1 MDREMSVSKFLC
13 FNCIIGILLVFV
25 SCKKIDKYRT
35 EPELE
40 PLKQGISTSVAVA
53 YCASIATAVFK
64 GRDIP
69 ENVNY
74 IENTGLIHVK
84 IDKSHP
90 LPFNSSI
97 GDIFIAG
104 IWQGNSGLIS
114 ILFADIDILE
124 GDIDLYGLHTV
135 PIIEDYESDDIIAVF
150 AEQDIVLGYGS
161 DTILDTD
168 HITDALFNTE
178 ISRLDAEKPNDVFV
192 AVKQNVWFIDID
204 QANTLSNVYDDDLVI
219 NGGGQIAEVKG
230 ESGGI
235 LYHAMID
242 TKINYSE
249 CSRNPLRG
257 TALSQN
263 FKSGNEIIIDLGNTL
278 LSFHDDCDGK
288 VHIDFASGKY
298 VFYNGKDVSLGFE

>member
-1 MDREMSVSKFLC
+1 MRNIVIKCVSFICLLA
-13 FNCIIGILLVFV
+13 ILSLLTT
-25 SCKKIDKYRT
+25 CKKIDKFRT

-40 PLKQGISTSVAVA
+40 PLKHGIKTSVAVA
-53 YCASIATAVFK
+53 FCASVATAVFS
-64 GRDIP
+64 GRQVPD
-69 ENVNY
+69 NVKY
-74 IENTGLIHVK
+74 IENTGLIYVK
-84 IDKSHP
+84 IDRAHP
-90 LPFNSSI
+90 LPFNNNI
-97 GDIFIAG
+97 GDIVIAG
-104 IWQGNSGLIS
+104 IWHGNSGLIS
-114 ILFADIDILE
+114 ILFADIDILD
-124 GDIDLYGLHTV
+124 GDIELYGLHTV
-135 PIIEDYESDDIIAVF
+135 PIFEDYETGNIIAVF

-168 HITDALFNTE
+168 HISDMFFNTE
-178 ISRLDAEKPNDVFV
+178 MDRLEDNKPGDVFA

-204 QANTLSNVYDDDLVI
+204 QAKTLSNVYDDVI
-219 NGGGQIAEVKG
+219 VVNGGGQIAEVKG

-263 FKSGNEIIIDLGNTL
+263 FKSSDDLIIDLGNTL

-288 VHIDFASGKY
+288 VHVDFASGKY
-298 VFYNGKDVSLGFE
+298 VFYNGKDVSLDFD